1 MGGTHLYKLLE
12 TLLETMLAYVTIL
25 SRHQNRSQVQ
35 ILAIDDKANSK
46 EFYYIIESGDPG

>member
-46 EFYYIIESGDPG
+46 EFYYII